1 LKNIMFFFDPTFIL
15 LIPAFIL
22 AIYAQSKV
30 KNTFEKYS
38 KVRSARGNSGAEVAR
53 AILDLRGLGD
63 IPVERVKG
71 RLSDHYDPRK
81 RVLRLSESVHDSES
95 VAALGVAAHEAGHAL
110 QHADSYSPLIL
121 RSSLV
126 PVVGFGSNLALP
138 LFLVGFIFAT
148 NLGWLMD
155 LGIIFFAGAV
165 VLSLITLPVEFN
177 ASSRALAILQEGGY
191 LNEQEIPHA
200 RAVLNAAAWTYV
212 AAATMAISQLVRLL
226 ILRGM
231 RD

>member
-1 LKNIMFFFDPTFIL
+1 MFFFDPTFIL
-15 LIPAFIL
+15 LIPALIL
-22 AIYAQSKV
+22 ALYAQSKV
-30 KNTFEKYS
+30 KGTFNKYS
-38 KVRSARGNSGAEVAR
+38 KVKSLRGHTGAEVAR
-53 AILDLRGLGD
+53 SIMDTRGLGD
-63 IPVERVKG
+63 VAVERVKG

-81 RVLRLSESVHDSES
+81 KVLRLSESVHDSES

-110 QHADSYSPLIL
+110 QHADAYGPLIL

-138 LFLVGFIFAT
+138 MFLIGFIFAT

-165 VLSLITLPVEFN
+165 AFSLITLPVEFN
-177 ASSRALAILQEGGY
+177 ASSRALVILKEGGY
-191 LNEQEIPHA
+191 LTEQEVPHA

-226 ILRGM
+226 ILRGV
-231 RD
+231 RN